1 MLKKQNSIIIPKMG
15 QVFLNKFKILL
26 ARYSTPK
33 YLPKKN
39 KNAFLYD
46 EQHKLIPI
54 VYLSPLEHKKVYHI
68 VNV

>member
-1 MLKKQNSIIIPKMG
+1 MG

-54 VYLSPLEHKKVYHI
+54 VYLSI
-68 VNV
+68 TTRT